1 MGTIWMPGKGEDYM
15 LDTWG
20 IMMASASTAAVT
32 NASVCSRRHQQ
43 QFEPYN
49 WTELR
54 IMEQT
59 LCSVQRNK

>member
-1 MGTIWMPGKGEDYM
+1 MSGEGEDYM

-20 IMMASASTAAVT
+20 IKMASASPAAVS

-43 QFEPYN
+43 QFEPYI

-54 IMEQT
+54 IMEQI
-59 LCSVQRNK
+59 LCFMQRDK